1 MNPYEALGL
10 RTVINADGM
19 KTRLGGSLMSP
30 EVLEAMRLAGGS
42 YVDLM
47 DLYRAAG
54 RRIAQLIASPAIE
67 DAAVVCGA
75 AAGLAVATAAVVA
88 GTDSARIRALP
99 HLDWSGARTEVV
111 IQKTHVTG
119 YAQGFRNAGPR
130 LVEIGGSEGAT
141 PDEFAAAIGDRTAAV
156 TFCGGEPPGNARFP
170 TRTSLAELVS
180 ISHARN
186 VPVIVDAAA
195 ELPPAEN
202 LRRFSELGAD
212 LVVFSGGKG
221 LRGPQA
227 SGLVL
232 GSHALVDAC
241 RLNQNPNAS
250 VGRPMKVGKEEIMGL
265 LKAVELYVARD
276 HEADLR
282 TWETYAQTVLDA
294 LHRVGNL
301 EGIRVER
308 FSYRTIPQVS
318 VIVDAER
325 AGFSAADLATRLRDG
340 EPSIVPSVAKAAVT
354 INPQNLE
361 PGEAEQVA
369 ARLTQVLTRL
379 AQPARTPALAAV

>member
-1 MNPYEALGL
+1 MNPYHALGL

-19 KTRLGGSLMSP
+19 KTRLGGSLMPP
-30 EVLEAMRLAGGS
+30 EVLEAMRQAGGS

-47 DLYRAAG
+47 DLHRAAG
-54 RRIAQLIASPAIE
+54 RRIAELIASLAIE

-88 GTDSARIRALP
+88 GTDPAHIRALP
-99 HLDWSGARTEVV
+99 HLDWPGAKTEVV
-111 IQKTHVTG
+111 IPKTHVTG

-130 LVEIGGSEGAT
+130 LVELGGPEGAT
-141 PDEFAAAIGDRTAAV
+141 PDEFAAAITDRTAAV
-156 TFCGGEPPGNARFP
+156 AFCGGELPGNARFP

-180 ISHARN
+180 IAQARN

-195 ELPPAEN
+195 ELPPPEN

-232 GSHALVDAC
+232 GSHALVEAC

-250 VGRPMKVGKEEIMGL
+250 IGRPMKVGKEEIMG
-265 LKAVELYVARD
+265 
-276 HEADLR
+276 
-282 TWETYAQTVLDA
+282 
-294 LHRVGNL
+294 
-301 EGIRVER
+301 
-308 FSYRTIPQVS
+308 
-318 VIVDAER
+318 
-325 AGFSAADLATRLRDG
+325 
-340 EPSIVPSVAKAAVT
+340 
-354 INPQNLE
+354 
-361 PGEAEQVA
+361 
-369 ARLTQVLTRL
+369 RLTATGGAIGTDPVPYRL
-379 AQPARTPALAAV
+379 DYQ

>member
-1 MNPYEALGL
+1 MNPYHALGL

-19 KTRLGGSLMSP
+19 KTRLGGSLMPP
-30 EVLEAMRLAGGS
+30 EVLEAMRQAGGS

-47 DLYRAAG
+47 DLHRAAG
-54 RRIAQLIASPAIE
+54 RRIAELIASPAIE
-67 DAAVVCGA
+67 DAAVPCGA

-88 GTDSARIRALP
+88 GTDPAHIRALP
-99 HLDWSGARTEVV
+99 HLEWPGAKTEVV

-130 LVEIGGSEGAT
+130 LVEIGGPEGAT
-141 PDEFAAAIGDRTAAV
+141 PDEFTSAITDRTAAV
-156 TFCGGEPPGNARFP
+156 AFCGGELPGNARFP
-170 TRTSLAELVS
+170 TRTSLADVVS
-180 ISHARN
+180 IAHARH

-195 ELPPAEN
+195 ELPPPEN

-232 GSHALVDAC
+232 GSHALVEAC

-250 VGRPMKVGKEEIMGL
+250 IGRPMKVAKEEIMGL

-276 HEADLR
+276 HSADLR
-282 TWETYAQTVLDA
+282 YWDTCAQTILDA
-294 LHRVGNL
+294 LRRLGDV
-301 EGIRVER
+301 
-308 FSYRTIPQVS
+308 
-318 VIVDAER
+318 
-325 AGFSAADLATRLRDG
+325 AGFGLDPLLF
-340 EPSIVPSVAKAAVT
+340 P
-354 INPQNLE
+354 
-361 PGEAEQVA
+361 
-369 ARLTQVLTRL
+369 
-379 AQPARTPALAAV
+379 

>member
-1 MNPYEALGL
+1 MDPYHALGL

-19 KTRLGGSLMSP
+19 KTRLGGSLMPP
-30 EVLEAMRLAGGS
+30 EVLEATRQAGGS

-47 DLYRAAG
+47 GLHRAAG
-54 RRIAQLIASPAIE
+54 RRIAELIDSPAIE

-99 HLDWSGARTEVV
+99 HLDWPGAKTEVV
-111 IQKTHVTG
+111 IHKTHVTG

-130 LVEIGGSEGAT
+130 LVEIGGPEGAT
-141 PDEFAAAIGDRTAAV
+141 PGEFAGAITDRTAAV
-156 TFCGGEPPGNARFP
+156 AFCGGELPGNARFP

-180 ISHARN
+180 IAHARG

-195 ELPPAEN
+195 ELPPPDN

-232 GSHALVDAC
+232 GSHALVEAC
-241 RLNQNPNAS
+241 RVNQNPHAS
-250 VGRPMKVGKEEIMGL
+250 VGRPMMVGKEEIMGL

-276 HEADLR
+276 HAADLR
-282 TWETYAQTVLDA
+282 YWETGAQTVLDA
-294 LHRVGNL
+294 LHRLGDV
-301 EGIRVER
+301 EGVRIER
-308 FSYRTIPQVS
+308 FLYRTIPQVR
-318 VIVDAER
+318 VMVDAER
-325 AGFSAADLATRLRDG
+325 AGWSAADLAARLRDG
-340 EPSIVPSVAKAAVT
+340 QPGIVAGVTKDAVT
-354 INPQNLE
+354 TNPHNLE

-369 ARLTQVLTRL
+369 ARLTVLLTELAQLSRTRVLT
-379 AQPARTPALAAV
+379 AV